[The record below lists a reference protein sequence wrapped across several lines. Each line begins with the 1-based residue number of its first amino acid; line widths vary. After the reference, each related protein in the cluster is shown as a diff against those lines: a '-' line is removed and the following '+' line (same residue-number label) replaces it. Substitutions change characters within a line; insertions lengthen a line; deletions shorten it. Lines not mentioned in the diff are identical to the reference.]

1 MPPVNFVSAR
11 QAGLGWSALSNNP
24 AVGHHSQI
32 GFGESVQ
39 VNQATVLT
47 LSLRRCFWKYL

>member
-1 MPPVNFVSAR
+1 VNFVGAR
-11 QAGLGWSALSNNP
+11 QAGLGRSAPSNNP